1 MAYDEKLAEKVR
13 TALLG
18 LNGMSEKKMFGG
30 LCFLMNGN
38 MVAGVAGERLMVR
51 VGVNNHERAMKQKHA
66 TPMDF
71 TGRPMRGMIFVA
83 AKGTKR
89 SDTLAKWLKM
99 GLDHV
104 RTLPKK

>member
-18 LNGMSEKKMFGG
+18 LKGMQEKKMFGG
-30 LCFLMNGN
+30 LCFLLDGN

-51 VGVNNHERAMKQKHA
+51 VGVENHQRAMKQKHA
-66 TPMDF
+66 MPMDF
-71 TGRPMRGMIFVA
+71 TGKPMRGMIFVA
-83 AKGTKR
+83 AEGTR
-89 SDTLAKWLKM
+89 RGDTLAKWLKM
-99 GLDHV
+99 GLDHA